1 MPAVLLEEIK
11 YESIGSSPDMDGRG
25 PMKVHAL
32 QSFERRTEGNE
43 LWCAFYVTRLLTRF
57 NDIIMLRKRHYG
69 FTTAQ
74 GDLCPFPST
83 LNKASLVLLES
94 PIRKTVAQVII
105 FKAPVGR
112 NCQPSGVVEGNHVEW
127 NLSFVR
133 GGITHPQDVTEI
145 SYRVT

>member
-11 YESIGSSPDMDGRG
+11 YESMGSSPDMDERG

-43 LWCAFYVTRLLTRF
+43 LWYVTRLLTRF

-69 FTTAQ
+69 VTTAH
-74 GDLCPFPST
+74 GDLSPFPST

-112 NCQPSGVVEGNHVEW
+112 NCQPSGVVEGNHVVE
-127 NLSFVR
+127 FVFR
-133 GGITHPQDVTEI
+133 GGITHPQNVTEI